1 MAVYAGIY
9 GKENIAEYEG
19 CVLRTYEKNGYEDSD
34 WYAVCWDHS
43 KKAVVDVKYDTTRAG
58 GGGSAVID
66 ATDDVIRLAY
76 RYYWSLGRSFFD
88 NRSNPDNAKMIRVGD
103 TVKVVRGRKVKK
115 GSEGTVFWVG
125 TRKNLY
131 TYRVEDR
138 IGVEINGE
146 RVFLPAEYVEVIGWE
161 KRLVTGRARKQK
173 IRSFALNSMP
183 NWTIDKLINGYKEA
197 AND

>member
-103 TVKVVRGRKVKK
+103 NRKG
-115 GSEGTVFWVG
+115 GSRPQGQEG
-125 TRKNLY
+125 
-131 TYRVEDR
+131 
-138 IGVEINGE
+138 
-146 RVFLPAEYVEVIGWE
+146 
-161 KRLVTGRARKQK
+161 
-173 IRSFALNSMP
+173 
-183 NWTIDKLINGYKEA
+183 
-197 AND
+197 

>member
-34 WYAVCWDHS
+34 WYAVCWDRS

-88 NRSNPDNAKMIRVGD
+88 NRSNPDNEI
-103 TVKVVRGRKVKK
+103 GRA
-115 GSEGTVFWVG
+115 SC
-125 TRKNLY
+125 R
-131 TYRVEDR
+131 
-138 IGVEINGE
+138 E
-146 RVFLPAEYVEVIGWE
+146 RV
-161 KRLVTGRARKQK
+161 
-173 IRSFALNSMP
+173 
-183 NWTIDKLINGYKEA
+183 
-197 AND
+197 

>member
-9 GKENIAEYEG
+9 GKEDIAEYEG
-19 CVLRTYEKNGYEDSD
+19 CVLRTYERNGYDDSD
-34 WYAVCWDHS
+34 WYAVCWDPE
-43 KKAVVDVKYDTTRAG
+43 KEAVVDVLYDTTRAG

-88 NRSNPDNAKMIRVGD
+88 TRSNPDDAKKIRVGD

-115 GSEGTVFWVG
+115 GSTGEVFWVG
-125 TRKNLY
+125 TCRNQY
-131 TYRVEDR
+131 SYRTEERVG
-138 IGVEINGE
+138 IEIDGE
-146 RVFLPAEYVEVIGWE
+146 RIFLPASYVEVVGWE
-161 KRLVTGRARKQK
+161 KRLVTGKERKK
-173 IRSFALNSMP
+173 AIRNFALNSMP
-183 NWTIDKLINGYKEA
+183 NWTIGKLINGYKEA